1 MMPYLLQRLEVD
13 RLPTNDMTLR
23 RFAPD
28 MMPVAGTRPK
38 DFLMIWTMWV
48 QWAKTASI
56 PSVPLVAPLI
66 AFFLLDSVPTLED
79 RARLVQILDS
89 YRHSVNDVLT
99 SLGGRQRHE
108 VLPDWNQDRWT
119 EWTEMLQTGK
129 TSLFDWQAVREVC
142 GLGVPPAAA
151 GRLVAPA

>member
-1 MMPYLLQRLEVD
+1 MPYLLHRLEVD
-13 RLPTNDMTLR
+13 RLPTNEISLLQ
-23 RFAPD
+23 FAPD

-48 QWAKTASI
+48 KWAKAEGI

-66 AFFLLDSVPTLED
+66 AFFLLNSVPTLGD
-79 RARLVQILDS
+79 RTRLVQILDS
-89 YRHSVNDVLT
+89 YRHAVNDVL
-99 SLGGRQRHE
+99 SNLGGRARHE
-108 VLPDWNQDRWT
+108 VLPDWDEDRWT

-129 TSLFDWQAVREVC
+129 TSLFDWQAVREAC

-151 GRLVAPA
+151 AGLVAPA